1 MPLPP
6 QLGQLRKPVY
16 LISSVLTAEILAA
29 GRGCGILAGF
39 AESEQEEVRM
49 NAGAVL
55 AALAGVAIAVQVV
68 VNTLG
73 IRYLGVG
80 ALVGVSGLAT
90 TTTGFAVA
98 LFSRPEFT
106 GRPIFCGI
114 TSGFLGAFILATIV
128 LSTGR
133 AGLAQT
139 LSLVIA
145 SQLIAGLVVDR
156 TGLFGPAAADFG
168 LLKVL
173 GVALILVGGL
183 LVVRS

>member
-1 MPLPP
+1 
-6 QLGQLRKPVY
+6 
-16 LISSVLTAEILAA
+16 
-29 GRGCGILAGF
+29 
-39 AESEQEEVRM
+39 M

-55 AALAGVAIAVQVV
+55 AALAGLAIAAQVV

-80 ALVGVSGLAT
+80 ALIGVSGVAT
-90 TTTGFAVA
+90 AIVGFAAAV
-98 LFSRPEFT
+98 FSRPEFT
-106 GRPIFCGI
+106 GRAMLWATVSGI
-114 TSGFLGAFILATIV
+114 LGAFILAAIV
-128 LSTGR
+128 LTAGR

-145 SQLIAGLVVDR
+145 SQLIVGLIIDR

-173 GVALILVGGL
+173 GVVLILIGGL
-183 LVVRS
+183 LVVRA

>member
-1 MPLPP
+1 
-6 QLGQLRKPVY
+6 
-16 LISSVLTAEILAA
+16 
-29 GRGCGILAGF
+29 
-39 AESEQEEVRM
+39 M
-49 NAGAVL
+49 NAGAIL
-55 AALAGVAIAVQVV
+55 AAVAGVAIAAQVV

-80 ALVGVSGLAT
+80 ALIGVSGLAT
-90 TTTGFAVA
+90 TAAGFAVA

-106 GRPIFCGI
+106 GRAIVYGGA
-114 TSGFLGAFILATIV
+114 SGLLGAFILGAIV
-128 LSTGR
+128 LSAGR
-133 AGLAQT
+133 SGLAQT

-156 TGLFGPAAADFG
+156 TGFFGPAAADVG
-168 LLKVL
+168 PLKVL

>member
-1 MPLPP
+1 
-6 QLGQLRKPVY
+6 
-16 LISSVLTAEILAA
+16 
-29 GRGCGILAGF
+29 
-39 AESEQEEVRM
+39 M

-55 AALAGVAIAVQVV
+55 AALAGLAIAAQVV

-80 ALVGVSGLAT
+80 ALIGVSGVAT
-90 TTTGFAVA
+90 AVVGFAAAV
-98 LFSRPEFT
+98 FSGPEFT
-106 GRPIFCGI
+106 GRAMLWATVSGI
-114 TSGFLGAFILATIV
+114 LGAFILAAIV
-128 LSTGR
+128 LAAGR

-145 SQLIAGLVVDR
+145 SQLIAGLVIDR

-173 GVALILVGGL
+173 GVALILAGGL
-183 LVVRS
+183 LVIRS